1 LDLASWSETV
11 RSPKPTYQYRDGS
24 RWSDDLLFSFSSSTA
39 FWAESEDAKPTKA
52 KPEGFL
58 PNFKGRETL
67 RLRSVL
73 NTGIQRVI
81 DSHLASDGSDKL
93 SDLFFRS
100 IKGEVTDVDLLH

>member
-1 LDLASWSETV
+1 
-11 RSPKPTYQYRDGS
+11 
-24 RWSDDLLFSFSSSTA
+24 
-39 FWAESEDAKPTKA
+39 
-52 KPEGFL
+52 L

-73 NTGIQRVI
+73 NKRVI